1 MTLIPYNNNNSLSRF
16 SSNKNWIKILFK
28 SDRKLQT
35 TEVEELQELLI
46 YQTTRAYSTLYN
58 FYTIIKGC
66 QVIILSISN
75 TSYSCLLTEGQIFL
89 ETKNKQGYFIDTP
102 AHSFTVSRT
111 QSTDVGI
118 IFNFFKFVD
127 EDILRNP
134 HTGGASFGSAGSN
147 RLVLTPEIII
157 SPKDNPYGNG
167 FYPIAII
174 KPKTLSFVLQHND
187 LSDSYPEI
195 IYYRN
200 EELTTLYNEKNLST
214 YIKSLVE
221 LRIKESSGDFIA
233 TGLDCF
239 INSKTNTLCISPGVA
254 YINGKR
260 IETNYNNYF
269 QLDPNEINNQNIILN
284 KQYLFYLTYQGQFDF
299 IEQSNL
305 ENNLAET
312 PPNCLALC
320 YLVLNHRD
328 NLLLNYS
335 LIEAPTRMP
344 KVNELLNLNLINQSN
359 IKELAEL
366 ILSVDLLN
374 LSSNNINEKLNGIFT
389 DSFNDLNN
397 SDIFF
402 PGYEAS
408 ILPSIQAISLPFST
422 THKSNRNFTI
432 DQSTSSITVE
442 NILNENNEL
451 VPYWSTIQ
459 GNQIKLFKSPLNIT
473 NSVTIPFTNNNII
486 VQASPSTI
494 YKTDLSTF
502 VNYTHPDIK
511 YLTGLNT
518 APIIDTPLNNTI
530 YVRNITIRSFGF
542 PSNQDNIKVQINN
555 LVINTFSVIKGSSG
569 SINGTLKA
577 NVSGELNFT
586 FGLPSINYNDTITI
600 SLNYLNIEGTVTV
613 KIIDPEIEK
622 INRENNASFIE
633 QKQTKYPV
641 LNSGIAQVFQIT
653 EPSML
658 TGVECVI
665 IDYPRIQE
673 GSIINIQ
680 LAAVDSIGV
689 PIESLGTGSINIAN
703 ITPLSQERAIPASTN
718 IMFDKPIN
726 VKRGRYAIIFS
737 TVLPN
742 IKLGAT
748 KASNNRLL
756 DGKTFYYDP
765 FKLEVLHY
773 TTQWELLKTAD
784 NIACDLIASK
794 PISLL
799 SSTIINIEN
808 SSEDTFDILDINLST
823 ENDTNSYYNVFVLNE
838 NQQYDLVQNGSYFF
852 KTSVA
857 STKVRIDLQGTTSTH
872 PILNLEDI
880 SINLLKSKPKAVWI
894 SKNQE
899 YDSAYTNLVLSLD
912 VYKPDNASF
921 KFYFSSNKGNTWEEL
936 TDPTLELINSSL
948 PLYKYTFSKNNLS
961 FITFNNQSTQRFN
974 LRYKIEIEMN
984 NLDGIYPFF
993 KNLISITNP

>member
-1 MTLIPYNNNNSLSRF
+1 MTLTPYNNNSSLSRF
-16 SSNKNWIKILFK
+16 SPNKNWVKILFK
-28 SDRKLQT
+28 SDHKLQT

-46 YQTTRAYSTLYN
+46 YQTTRAYNTLYN

-66 QVIILSISN
+66 KIIILSISS

-89 ETKNKQGYFIDTP
+89 ETSNKQGYFVDTP
-102 AHSFTVSRT
+102 AHSFIVNRT
-111 QSTDVGI
+111 QSTDIGI
-118 IFNFFKFVD
+118 IFNFLKLSD
-127 EDILRNP
+127 DNILRNP
-134 HTGGASFGSAGSN
+134 HTGGASFGSEGSA

-157 SPKDNPYGNG
+157 SPKDNPYNNG

-174 KPKTLSFVLQHND
+174 KPKSLSFINQNND
-187 LSDSYPEI
+187 LSDAYPEI

-233 TGLDCF
+233 TGLNCF
-239 INSKTNTLCISPGVA
+239 INSSTNTLCISPGVA
-254 YINGKR
+254 YINGRR

-284 KQYLFYLTYQGQFDF
+284 KQYLFYLTYQGQFNF
-299 IEQSNL
+299 IEQSIL

-312 PPNCLALC
+312 PSNCLALC
-320 YLVLNHRD
+320 YVILNNRD

-344 KVNELLNLNLINQSN
+344 KVNELLNLNLVNQSN
-359 IKELAEL
+359 VKELAEL

-402 PGYEAS
+402 PEFDAS
-408 ILPSIQAISLPFST
+408 ILPSIQAISLPFTSS
-422 THKSNRNFTI
+422 HKSNRNFTI
-432 DQSTSSITVE
+432 DQSTSSILVQD
-442 NILNENNEL
+442 ILNENNEL
-451 VPYWSTIQ
+451 VPYWSTTQ
-459 GNQIKLFKSPLNIT
+459 GNETRLFKSPLNIT
-473 NSVTIPFTNNNII
+473 NSVIVPSTNNNII
-486 VQASPSTI
+486 VKVSPSII

-511 YLTGLNT
+511 YLTGLTT
-518 APIIDTPLNNTI
+518 APIIDTPLNNNI
-530 YVRNITIRSFGF
+530 YVRSVTIRSFGF

-555 LVINTFSVIKGSSG
+555 LNINTFNVIKGSLG

-577 NVSGELNFT
+577 NISGELTFT

-600 SLNYLNIEGTVTV
+600 SLNYLNIEGAATV
-613 KIIDPEIEK
+613 KIIDPEVEK
-622 INRENNASFIE
+622 VNRENNLPFIE

-641 LNSGIAQVFQIT
+641 LKSGIAQVFQVT
-653 EPSML
+653 EPAML

-665 IDYPRIQE
+665 IDYPQIQE
-673 GSIINIQ
+673 GSILNIQ
-680 LAAVDSIGV
+680 LVTINSLGV
-689 PIESLGTGSINIAN
+689 PTECLGTGSIDIAN
-703 ITPLSQERAIPASTN
+703 TAPLSQERAIPALSN

-726 VKRGRYAIIFS
+726 IKRGKYAIIFS
-737 TVLPN
+737 TALPN
-742 IKLGAT
+742 IKIGAT

-756 DGKTFYYDP
+756 DGKTFYYDS

-773 TTQWELLKTAD
+773 TTQWEVLKTAD
-784 NIACDLIASK
+784 NLACDLIVNK

-799 SSTIINIEN
+799 SSTIIDIQNA
-808 SSEDTFDILDINLST
+808 SEDTFDILDINLST
-823 ENDTNSYYNVFVLNE
+823 ENDTNTYYNVFVLNE
-838 NQQYDLVQNGSYFF
+838 KQQYDLVQNGSYFF
-852 KTSVA
+852 KTPVS
-857 STKVRIDLQGTTSTH
+857 STKVRIDLQGTTATH
-872 PILNLEDI
+872 PTLNLEDI
-880 SINLLKSKPKAVWI
+880 GINLMKTKPKAVWI

-899 YDSAYTNLVLSLD
+899 YESPYTNLRLSLD
-912 VYKPDNASF
+912 IYKPDNASF
-921 KFYFSSNKGNTWEEL
+921 KFYFSSNKGDSWEEL
-936 TDPTLELINSSL
+936 INPELELINSTL

-961 FITFNNQSTQRFN
+961 FVILNNENSQRLN
-974 LRYKIEIEMN
+974 LRYKIEIDMN